1 MAATA
6 VGLLSNNPT
15 EPKITI
21 LKHGLELGAHQLFS
35 APGVVRRKGKEGD

>member
-15 EPKITI
+15 APKIAI
-21 LKHGLELGAHQLFS
+21 LKHGLELGAELFS